1 MEEEKI
7 TTEEP
12 QTPAALA
19 DRKQKKIKLQ
29 VPESWKKMFRKGI
42 SVKALKQQEIV
53 PPTEEELKEN
63 ILVVRRLKEYFPVET
78 NLIGQPL
85 RFLKR

>member
-12 QTPAALA
+12 QTSAELA

-42 SVKALKQQEIV
+42 SVKALEQQEIV

-63 ILVVRRLKEYFPVET
+63 ILE
-78 NLIGQPL
+78 IG
-85 RFLKR
+85 RAHV